1 MNTELTEIRAE
12 LAEIKRM
19 LAMVLGSAQSRE
31 RSDELAEYGRNP
43 ELLKERFGGRRR
55 KG

>member
-1 MNTELTEIRAE
+1 MNSELTEIRAE

-19 LAMVLGSAQSRE
+19 LASVLGDAPARD

-43 ELLKERFGGRRR
+43 ELLKARFGGRR
-55 KG
+55 KS